1 MFRNL
6 AIPPPILTDSYKL
19 AHAELYPPAEKMTAY
34 AECRHAFDKDPE
46 DHRILF
52 YGMRYIVGN
61 YLNVRWTLDDVVR
74 SEHFF
79 AHHNAGY
86 TEFPFPK
93 DLFLALI
100 NEHDGYFPVKVET
113 LPEGTVVYPHIP
125 VYQITAVGKY
135 APLVTYLE
143 TLLTMV
149 WYPLT
154 VATLS
159 RRMRTLIEHAFDEC
173 VDEENHGLIS
183 SRLHDFGFRG
193 CTSVEQSII
202 GGCAHLVNFEGTDTL
217 SAGYYAQFYL
227 NGGEPLATAVPA
239 TEHSVMTA
247 FARERD
253 AILSTIDHVGTGIYS
268 IVMDTYDY
276 AYALETL
283 LPTVAKRK
291 LAKGGVLVVRPD
303 SGDAVANV
311 LLALRYMVPTV
322 SEPTG
327 QLEFGPTDERGTYVC
342 RIRYDILYRSLETIF
357 GAKTNRKGYKVLN
370 KCAVIQGDGVT
381 YRLAQDILAAVK
393 EAKFSPENVALG
405 MGSGLLQKVHRDVCS
420 FATKL
425 SYIEYADGSHRDTMK
440 IPQTD
445 KGKTSLPGQL
455 DVIADENSLP
465 VAYPRGHPDTAGKP
479 SLFRTVYD
487 HGPVQGVWDSFK
499 AIRERAQT
507 QWAAAPKQ
515 HEAVSEALRRKSE
528 AFLAELKAS
537 VVAAKAEVS
546 SSSGSD
552 LSE

>member
-52 YGMRYIVGN
+52 YGMRYIVDN
-61 YLNVRWTLDDVVR
+61 YLNVRWTLDDVIR

-159 RRMRTLIEHAFDEC
+159 RRMRTLIEDAFDEC
-173 VDEENHGLIS
+173 VDEENHSLIS

-311 LLALRYMVPTV
+311 LLAL
-322 SEPTG
+322 
-327 QLEFGPTDERGTYVC
+327 
-342 RIRYDILYRSLETIF
+342 RSLETIF

-515 HEAVSEALRRKSE
+515 HEAVSEALRLKSE

-537 VVAAKAEVS
+537 VMAAKAEAS
-546 SSSGSD
+546 SSSGSN